1 VSSAFIIID
10 QIEYFLR
17 RRWRRWRRCRRRR
30 RRRKTTCSIKETKKG
45 SVPRLEK
52 W

>member
-17 RRWRRWRRCRRRR
+17 RRWRRWRRRRRR
-30 RRRKTTCSIKETKKG
+30 RRTTCSIKETKKG